1 MRLRVDDGGIDPG
14 VRVRALLEL
23 SEAHARQEEPRQ
35 RRVQLRQR
43 DSLVAQRRAQRRD
56 LRLAAGEAE
65 LGASLEGGG
74 DGSLLGV
81 GVVVLAEDRAD
92 GVAAVG
98 LDEAARA
105 PLIAQDIL
113 QQPLVSARIVPDTR
127 ASQCG

>member
-105 PLIAQDIL
+105 PLITQDIL

>member
-1 MRLRVDDGGIDPG
+1 M
-14 VRVRALLEL
+14 RALLEL
-23 SEAHARQEEPRQ
+23 SEAHARQEEPPQ

-65 LGASLEGGG
+65 LGAGLEGGG

-105 PLIAQDIL
+105 PLIAEDIL

>member
-1 MRLRVDDGGIDPG
+1 M
-14 VRVRALLEL
+14 RALLEL
-23 SEAHARQEEPRQ
+23 SEAHARQEEPPQ

-98 LDEAARA
+98 LDEAARS
-105 PLIAQDIL
+105 PLIAEDIL